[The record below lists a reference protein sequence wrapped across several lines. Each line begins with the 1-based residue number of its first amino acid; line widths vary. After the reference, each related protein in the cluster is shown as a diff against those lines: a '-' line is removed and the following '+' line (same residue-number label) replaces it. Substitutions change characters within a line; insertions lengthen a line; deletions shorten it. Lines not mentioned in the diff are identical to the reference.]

1 MSKSAD
7 IPWKKIYNYV
17 LACGQEHDPYRF
29 VVTALEKIDTLIP
42 YDEGLAYCLDENR
55 RVCEQHLRNIRSR
68 WSNMYIEYYSQQK
81 NDAFNL
87 YSNPANELAGKPLIT
102 PINWDEQPTSEFMR
116 NYIMARGVHY
126 SLAFAFFDQSGS
138 PRVAASLD
146 RTSERPFSESE
157 VEILELVAAQLA
169 NLYKNFFTDPA
180 TIPGVSRNVDDATL
194 DALLTKREREVV
206 KLLCQGLSP
215 ATISTTLNISLS
227 TAYKHIAH
235 IYKKLHV
242 SSQQE
247 LLVRVL
253 RAR

>member
-1 MSKSAD
+1 MEK
-7 IPWKKIYNYV
+7 V
-17 LACGQEHDPYRF
+17 T
-29 VVTALEKIDTLIP
+29 VTASRTYDILIGDGLIDQVGPLMAERFDRCRAAILT
-42 YDEGLAYCLDENR
+42 DD
-55 RVCEQHLRNIRSR
+55 RVAL
-68 WSNMYIEYYSQQK
+68 
-81 NDAFNL
+81 L
-87 YSNPANELAGKPLIT
+87 Y
-102 PINWDEQPTSEFMR
+102 
-116 NYIMARGVHY
+116 AR
-126 SLAFAFFDQSGS
+126 
-138 PRVAASLD
+138 RVAASLD

-157 VEILELVAAQLA
+157 VEILELVTAQLA

-180 TIPGVSRNVDDATL
+180 TIPGVSRNIDDATL

-215 ATISTTLNISLS
+215 TTISTTLNISLS